1 MLFLSFLRICQ
12 MIYEV
17 SVDEIK
23 MFLLNQWFLSPQF
36 EATLTSGLV
45 SCILNRVK
53 PFLTNTP
60 CH

>member
-1 MLFLSFLRICQ
+1 

-23 MFLLNQWFLSPQF
+23 MFVLNQWFLFPQF

-53 PFLTNTP
+53 PFLTYTP